1 MAPGAVERRG
11 VSMSVYQSFSYSP
24 TDLAEQ
30 LTGAS
35 HDTLAWMYKNE
46 YITQEE
52 YDTLLGRLVVM
63 AVPNKKG
70 YGRRLL
76 EKMFGSDASENA
88 WVFPIVEVADHYAPA
103 TPSKP
108 KNVTKLKP
116 KLEVVKDDTTV

>member
-1 MAPGAVERRG
+1 
-11 VSMSVYQSFSYSP
+11 MSVYQSFSYSP

-30 LTGAS
+30 MTSAT

-52 YDTLLGRLVVM
+52 YDTLAGRLVVM

-103 TPSKP
+103 ASNKP

-116 KLEVVKDDTTV
+116 KLEVVKDDTLD